1 MIDRCCFRTDYGDNK
16 MHFKTLRGREEKVE
30 KYCHLV
36 TIFFFCYFAMSCFQ
50 PGINGFPQTLSLYPK
65 VCTQLLWF

>member
-36 TIFFFCYFAMSCFQ
+36 TIFFFA
-50 PGINGFPQTLSLYPK
+50 I
-65 VCTQLLWF
+65 LLCLVFSQE